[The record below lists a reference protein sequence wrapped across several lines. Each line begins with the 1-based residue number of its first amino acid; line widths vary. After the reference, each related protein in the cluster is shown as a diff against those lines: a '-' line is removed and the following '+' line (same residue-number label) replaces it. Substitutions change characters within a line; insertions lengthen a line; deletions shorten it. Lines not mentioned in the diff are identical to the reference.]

1 MNNSITPGLMK
12 KMKHPIT
19 KRYCNNPTKQV
30 GAATHA
36 VGHNRTDNVL
46 QQRGVKTD
54 IYSIPDG
61 SPNPKPISMSLLGG
75 KSVPRTS
82 DEASAI
88 VTIESN
94 ERSGRNKPDTKDK
107 NIGTNTAGR
116 YGHVAQHGSPLE
128 QKQITHDMV
137 DGKIIY
143 PQITAKDSSNIK
155 KAYQNIKMPDIAKTT
170 TISHQTKKPW
180 DDVTAEDIENY
191 TTGQY
196 NILRGLASQYSLP
209 AVKGVAEHYG
219 LDKKPKNL

>member
-1 MNNSITPGLMK
+1 MNGAYTPGLMK
-12 KMKHPIT
+12 KMKHPIQ
-19 KRYCNNPTKQV
+19 KRYCNNPTKQM

-61 SPNPKPISMSLLGG
+61 SPLPTPISMGVLGG
-75 KSVPRTS
+75 TSKPRTEE
-82 DEASAI
+82 EAKAI
-88 VTIESN
+88 VNIEAN
-94 ERSGRNKPDTKDK
+94 TRSGRNKPNTENK

-116 YGHVAQHGSPLE
+116 FGHVAQHGSPLE
-128 QKQITHDMV
+128 QHTMV

-155 KAYQNIKMPDIAKTT
+155 KTYQNIKMPDIAKTT
-170 TISHQTKKPW
+170 RISYETKKPW
-180 DDVTAEDIENY
+180 DDVTSKDIENY
-191 TTGQY
+191 TTDQY
-196 NILRGLASQYSLP
+196 NILRNFAGQYSLP